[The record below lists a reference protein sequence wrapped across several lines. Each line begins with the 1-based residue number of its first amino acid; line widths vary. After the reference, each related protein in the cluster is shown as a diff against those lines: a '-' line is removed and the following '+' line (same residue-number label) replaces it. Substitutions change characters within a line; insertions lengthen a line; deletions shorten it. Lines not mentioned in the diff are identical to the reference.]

1 MDVILL
7 QDVAR
12 IGKEGA
18 VIHVKSGFARN
29 YLFPRRLAAPASEQT
44 LKAVEER
51 TRQTARKA
59 ARVQDD
65 AESLRRKLEN
75 RSLTLKLTVGEGDQ
89 AFGSVTT
96 HEIAH
101 ALQQDGMAVE
111 KAMLQLEE
119 PIKTLGIYE
128 VPVRLHPSVTATL
141 KVWVVKA

>member
-7 QDVAR
+7 QDVER

-18 VIHVKSGFARN
+18 VIHVKPGFARN
-29 YLFPRRLAAPASEQT
+29 YLFPRRLAALASENT

-51 TRQTARKA
+51 KRQTARKA
-59 ARVQDD
+59 ARVQDQ
-65 AESLRRKLEN
+65 AESLKRKLEN
-75 RSLTLKLTVGEGDQ
+75 RSLTLKLTVGEDDK
-89 AFGSVTT
+89 AFGSVTA

-101 ALQQDGMAVE
+101 ALQQDGVAVE
-111 KAMLQLEE
+111 KSMLQLDE